1 MTADSRRPAA
11 RGYHSPRREEQAAA
25 TRAAVL
31 AAARDLFVAQGYAG
45 TTVAQIARSAR
56 VAVDTV
62 YATVGRKPA
71 LLREVLETAISG
83 TDVAVPAQ
91 QRDYVMRVRA
101 AATAREKITHYVTA
115 LVQIQDRLAPVFLA
129 LRDAGSTDP
138 DSAAL
143 WQEIAQRRA
152 RNMREFAADLRG
164 TGELRA
170 DLTDDDVADIVWSMN
185 GPEYWV
191 LLVGER
197 GWSGER
203 FGAYLI
209 DAWARLLLASP

>member
-1 MTADSRRPAA
+1 MTADSRRPPA

-31 AAARDLFVAQGYAG
+31 AAARELFVAQGYAK

-83 TDVAVPAQ
+83 SDVAVPAG
-91 QRDYVMRVRA
+91 QRDYVQRVRA
-101 AATAREKITHYVTA
+101 APTAREKISHYVTG

-129 LRDAGSTDP
+129 LRDAGATDP

-152 RNMREFAADLRG
+152 RNMRDFAADLRG
-164 TGELRA
+164 TGELRP

-197 GWSGER
+197 GWSAER

-209 DAWARLLLASP
+209 DAWTRLLLARE

>member
-1 MTADSRRPAA
+1 
-11 RGYHSPRREEQAAA
+11 
-25 TRAAVL
+25 
-31 AAARDLFVAQGYAG
+31 
-45 TTVAQIARSAR
+45 
-56 VAVDTV
+56 
-62 YATVGRKPA
+62 
-71 LLREVLETAISG
+71 VLETAISG

-170 DLTDDDVADIVWSMN
+170 DLTDDDIADIVWSMN

-209 DAWARLLLASP
+209 DAWARLLLRQSVTARPAVSVGLAERTGRLTT